1 LFVAPPEVG
10 VEEAVP
16 PPVVPPVVLPPPVPE
31 VVPPVEL
38 PPPDPV
44 IELPGLVLPVT
55 VFEGT
60 FCGLLVGF
68 DLGYCDTKHK

>member
-1 LFVAPPEVG
+1 MFVAPPEVG
-10 VEEAVP
+10 VEEVVP
-16 PPVVPPVVLPPPVPE
+16 PPVVPPVVPPPVPE

-44 IELPGLVLPVT
+44 MELPGLVLPLT